1 MDNTRHPPAVIEQ
14 WLNAQAKRLRRS
26 DIERVKKPVKRI
38 KLAR

>member
-14 WLNAQAKRLRRS
+14 WLNEQAKRLSRMHMQRA
-26 DIERVKKPVKRI
+26 KKPVRPI